1 MSYPRPTR
9 LRGLLPD
16 LVLLGVMLSVALVT
30 SPAAGQVFGKNKVQY
45 EPLDWHVLET
55 PHLRLHFYTQ
65 EESLARR
72 LAAVAETVCVE
83 FDGRF
88 RLPEH
93 RPIPF
98 LLYSAHHVFQQTN
111 ATPGLI
117 SEGVG
122 GLTELIKGRV
132 LIPHNGS
139 WSRLVWVT
147 RHELTHAY
155 MLEKL
160 GQVMKSHR
168 RTQGYLPPLWFI
180 EGLAEYC
187 GTHWDAEA
195 EGLLR
200 DAVVSGQAL
209 PLTRSD
215 AITGT
220 VLMYKEGQSFLLYL
234 AERFGSEKVFDLLDN
249 WYRADDF
256 ETAFRITFGEPL
268 RQLDEAWFSELRR
281 RYYPVIAHAAS
292 AAEVGQRMTRRG
304 SYNLGPR
311 VLPAALDGNGGAADT
326 ALRFCYFAASE
337 AGVDLMLNEP
347 AGKGRRR
354 EHRLLR
360 GGQSPSFESF
370 HLFQNRPD
378 ASPSGL
384 IALSSKRG
392 GRDALYVVD
401 SHRRQVVRRLEF
413 PQLVA
418 INDPALMP
426 DDQAIVFSAQDDG
439 GRSDLYRA
447 DWSEGQVQL
456 ERLTDDDYDD
466 LEPDISPDGRWV
478 VFASDRG
485 NRGGHYGL
493 FRIAAGGGTPEPVSE
508 PPQGDDRQPVFSPD
522 GRWIAYRSTRGGTSD
537 LWVRSAEPSREA
549 RRVTRLVGPA
559 SDPDWTPDGRGLLFT
574 SQEKV
579 EFQSYRVGFDPESLA
594 VEVEPEPERVPALA
608 SDQHMGA
615 RQPYQRRLSLDL
627 VQNGVAFDPGL
638 GAGAGGQI
646 ALSDVLGNEQ
656 FHIFLANDAERFGN
670 FWDGF
675 EGGITYINQ
684 SQRLNYGVGIFRL
697 TQLYDVDLDLVR
709 REKRLGLVGLASYPF
724 DKFTRLEGSVL
735 VRHATDH
742 RLQDGQVAAVD
753 LVSNF
758 LALVHDNSRWT
769 GLGPSSGTRMYLGGG
784 FTRDLGSGQGN
795 SASVLAEIRHYRMP
809 VSRIVAATRIQ
820 GQASLWRDAQRL
832 YLGGYNSLPGL
843 SRRTLSGHQTV
854 LLQEEVRFP
863 LLQRLVVAIPSPWE
877 FPTVSGALFAGAA
890 WTWDAAF
897 DQRWDQRVGV
907 AGLGLYL
914 GGGYYPAIRWNFVWT
929 TTDFKRFGPGP
940 RTQFTLGFNY

>member
-1 MSYPRPTR
+1 MSFAR
-9 LRGLLPD
+9 LARI
-16 LVLLGVMLSVALVT
+16 ALALAALWV
-30 SPAAGQVFGKNKVQY
+30 SGAAPAAGQVFGKNKVQY
-45 EPLDWHVLET
+45 EPLDWAVLET
-55 PHLRLHFYTQ
+55 PHLRLHYYAQ

-72 LAAVAETVCVE
+72 LAATAESVCVE

-88 RLPEH
+88 RLPSH
-93 RPIPF
+93 HPIPF

-111 ATPGLI
+111 ATPELI
-117 SEGVG
+117 SEAVG

-160 GQVMKSHR
+160 TQVMKAHR
-168 RTQGYLPPLWFI
+168 RTQSYLGPLWFT
-180 EGLAEYC
+180 EGLAEFC
-187 GTHWDAEA
+187 GTHWDADA

-200 DAVVSGQAL
+200 DAVISGRAL

-215 AITGT
+215 EIAGT
-220 VLMYKEGQSFLLYL
+220 VLMYKEGQSFLLYV
-234 AERFGSEKVFDLLDN
+234 ADRFGPEKVFDLMDN

-256 ETAFRITFGEPL
+256 ETAFRITFGERL
-268 RQLDEAWFSELRR
+268 KDVDEAWFNGLRR
-281 RYYPVIAHAAS
+281 RYYPVVANAVQ
-292 AAEVGQRMTRRG
+292 AEDTGPRMTRHG
-304 SYNLGPR
+304 HYNLGPR
-311 VLPAALDGNGGAADT
+311 VLPGPRPANGAAPDS

-360 GGQSPSFESF
+360 GGASPSFESF

-384 IALSSKRG
+384 IALSSKHG

-401 SHRRQVVRRLEF
+401 SRRREVIRRLAF
-413 PQLVA
+413 PHLVA
-418 INDPALMP
+418 INDPSLAPGEKAL
-426 DDQAIVFSAQDDG
+426 VFSAQDEG

-447 DWSEGQVQL
+447 DWSKGEVTL

-466 LEPDISPDGRWV
+466 VEPDVSPDGQWI

-485 NRGGHYGL
+485 DRAGHYGL
-493 FRIAAGGGTPEPVSE
+493 FRLSMAGGVPEAVSE
-508 PPQGDDRQPVFSPD
+508 PPQGDDRQPVYSPD
-522 GRWIAYRSTRGGTSD
+522 GRWIAFRSTRGGTSD
-537 LWVRSAEPSREA
+537 LWVRAATPSREA
-549 RRVTRLVGPA
+549 RRVTRLIGPA
-559 SDPDWTPDGRGLLFT
+559 SDPDWTADGRGLLFT
-574 SQEKV
+574 AQERI
-579 EFQSYRVGFDPESLA
+579 EFQTHRVAFDPDTLKA
-594 VEVEPEPERVPALA
+594 EPEPDVVRVPAL
-608 SDQHMGA
+608 SSVEHTGPS
-615 RQPYQRRLSLDL
+615 QPYQRRLGLDL

-656 FHIFLANDAERFGN
+656 FHISISNDSERFGN

-675 EGGITYINQ
+675 EGGVTYINQ
-684 SQRLNYGVGIFRL
+684 SQRLNYGIGLFRL
-697 TQLYDVDLDLVR
+697 TQIYDVDLDLVR

-735 VRHATDH
+735 VRHASDH
-742 RLQDGQVAAVD
+742 LLRDGQVTSVE

-769 GLGPSSGTRMYLGGG
+769 AVGPSGGTRMYLGGG
-784 FTRDLGSGQGN
+784 FTRDLDAGLAN
-795 SASVLAEIRHYRMP
+795 NASLLAEIRHYRMP
-809 VSRIVAATRIQ
+809 IPNVVAATRIQ
-820 GQASLWRDAQRL
+820 GQAGLWKDAQRF
-832 YLGGYNSLPGL
+832 YLGGYNSLPGVE
-843 SRRTLSGHQTV
+843 RRSLFGQKTLMV
-854 LLQEEVRFP
+854 QEEVRFP
-863 LLQRLVVAIPSPWE
+863 LLRRLVLAIPSPWE
-877 FPTVSGALFAGAA
+877 FPTVSGTLFAGAA
-890 WTWDAAF
+890 WAWEDAF
-897 DQRWDQRVGV
+897 GGMWTQRLGV
-907 AGLGLYL
+907 AGFGLYL
-914 GGGYYPAIRWNFVWT
+914 GGGYYPAIRWNFVWP
-929 TTDFKRFGPGP
+929 TTDFKTFESGPH
-940 RTQFTLGFNY
+940 TQFTLGFNY